1 MPEES
6 LTYARVGVDI
16 DQAEKALAEVADA
29 IRETYTEHVVSG
41 IGPFGGIFRAEFPGI
56 ERPLLVSSIDGVG
69 TKAAVAALE
78 GDYSGLGW
86 DIVNHC
92 VNDILCQGARPL
104 FFLDYFGCSR
114 FDPAAFAAIVQ
125 GAAAACRAAGC
136 ALIGGETAALPG
148 VYVGDQFDLVGAIVG
163 VADEEHRLPRGK
175 LQPGDALIGIAS
187 SGLHTNGYS
196 LARHALFEVAGYS
209 TSTRLPA
216 LEESL
221 GRELL
226 RPHKS
231 YLAAVYPLLR
241 EDAGICAAAHI
252 TGGGLPANVERVLA
266 VDVQAIIDRRS
277 WTPPPIFRAIQD
289 AGAISDSEMYRVFNM
304 GIGMVLICK
313 RESAPGVAQ
322 RLNQAGEMAAVI
334 GEVQAGPKDV
344 QLV

>member
-6 LTYARVGVDI
+6 LTYADVGVDI
-16 DQAEKALAEVADA
+16 DQAERALAEVSDA

-69 TKAAVAALE
+69 TKVAVAVLE
-78 GDYSGLGW
+78 GYYSGLGA

-104 FFLDYFGCSR
+104 FFLDYFGSSR
-114 FDPAAFAAIVQ
+114 FDADAFAAIVQ
-125 GAAAACRAAGC
+125 SAALACRAAGC
-136 ALIGGETAALPG
+136 ALIGGETATLPD
-148 VYVGDQFDLVGAIVG
+148 VYVGNQFDLVGAIVG
-163 VADEEHRLPRGK
+163 VVDEDHKLPKGK

-196 LARHALFEVAGYS
+196 LARHALFETAGYS
-209 TSTRLPA
+209 TTTVLPG

-226 RPHKS
+226 RPHRS

-252 TGGGLPANVERVLA
+252 TGGGLPGNLARVLA
-266 VDVQAIIDRRS
+266 VDAQAIIDRRS
-277 WTPPPIFRAIQD
+277 WTPPAIFRVIQD
-289 AGAISDSEMYRVFNM
+289 AGGIADSEMYRVFNM
-304 GIGMVLICK
+304 GIGMVLICR
-313 RESAPGVAQ
+313 RETASAVTQ

-334 GEVQAGPKDV
+334 GEVQAGPRDV